1 MPARFTTVRNRSDA
15 IRDRLAGFGAV
26 APRAGP
32 TKLAGTADLLERA
45 PMKAMTAV
53 VMEMHLPHAANNFGV
68 FLNTCHHLKI
78 GSRVIALSLGEG
90 FGRVTA

>member
-1 MPARFTTVRNRSDA
+1 
-15 IRDRLAGFGAV
+15 
-26 APRAGP
+26 
-32 TKLAGTADLLERA
+32 
-45 PMKAMTAV
+45 MKAMTAV